1 MKSINAKM
9 QYKLVST
16 DLELILA
23 LVRGATLGGAAERL
37 GVDASTV
44 FRGLQRIERGLGE
57 VLFHRSRSGYSPMER
72 AINLAQQAERVE
84 ALVEQ
89 ARSSLHTPSEL
100 VAGSVR
106 ITTTDTVLHG
116 LVSPVLVTLRA
127 QHPHLSFDLHT
138 GNDLANLTRRDADIA
153 VRATKRAPPHLV
165 GKCIGP
171 IRVALYA
178 PRKSGPKRFDMAQ
191 AATWDW
197 VAPDDGLPEHPSVVW
212 RQRNFP
218 KLTPRFRTSSVQSVA
233 ELVAQGMGVGILP
246 LFLAEPRNDLR
257 RLTEP
262 LDECATELWV
272 LTHPESRHLKRI
284 STVYLSLA
292 QSMRLP

>member
-1 MKSINAKM
+1 MKTFNAKM
-9 QYKLVST
+9 QYQFTST

-23 LVRGATLGGAAERL
+23 LVRGTTLSGAAERL

-57 VLFHRSRSGYSPMER
+57 VLFDRSRMGYSPSER
-72 AINLAQQAERVE
+72 ATDLAQHAERIE
-84 ALVEQ
+84 AMVEQ
-89 ARSSLHTPSEL
+89 ARGSLQAPSEQ

-116 LVSPVLVTLRA
+116 LVSPALAMLRT

-171 IRVALYA
+171 IRVAVYA
-178 PRKSGPKRFDMAQ
+178 QKKSSTKRFDMAQ
-191 AATWDW
+191 AAEWDW

-212 RQRNFP
+212 RQRHFP
-218 KLTPRFRTSSVQSVA
+218 KLIPRFRTSSVQSVA
-233 ELVAQGMGVGILP
+233 EMVAQGMGIGILP
-246 LFLAEPRNDLR
+246 LFLAEPRSDLR

-262 LDECATELWV
+262 LDDCATDLWV

-292 QSMRLP
+292 QAIRLP